1 MTNVINPDIAQ
12 RLVPLPPINDGQR
25 SINYGGNRDIFFNDL
40 LNSRME
46 EQNIAPNY
54 TSTVDWQR
62 TNSFQTSSQSDSTE
76 NGVNQDLMA
85 AAKMFE
91 GYILSVLLSNMT
103 KSLGGGGVFGD
114 SFQSKIYQDMFYEE
128 LGKNIGDNGPGLG
141 IAQVLYDDIMFKA
154 SLTAGALLDV

>member
-12 RLVPLPPINDGQR
+12 RLVPLPPINDLQR

-54 TSTVDWQR
+54 ASTVDWQR

-91 GYILSVLLSNMT
+91 GYILSVLLS
-103 KSLGGGGVFGD
+103 
-114 SFQSKIYQDMFYEE
+114 
-128 LGKNIGDNGPGLG
+128 
-141 IAQVLYDDIMFKA
+141 
-154 SLTAGALLDV
+154 